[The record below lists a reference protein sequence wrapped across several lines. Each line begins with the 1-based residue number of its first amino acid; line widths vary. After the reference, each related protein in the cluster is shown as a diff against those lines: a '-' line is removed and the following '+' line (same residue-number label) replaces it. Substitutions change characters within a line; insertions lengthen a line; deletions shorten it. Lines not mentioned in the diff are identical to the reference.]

1 MEHLE
6 RKWWKPQIYIVLCTV
21 IFLGC
26 YLFTGNAAVLLF
38 LGLFMVS
45 GMLTVFEY
53 PKAEYILC
61 LVSGIYFFCF
71 PIFYNSFIP
80 YSAFLFFEMSRR
92 NSSFWSPGTERRNS
106 ASLFFK
112 SVRQK
117 QADYIRVAAGGTSDG
132 KIEIKKYE
140 YPVVTAILV
149 LCVFLCSNRERL
161 VYRVLETLYAA
172 AILLFGFLLDFGTT
186 RLESVKQNMQ
196 NVLVSAALN
205 QLREENLRKELAIKN
220 QLIERNT
227 RLEERERISRD
238 IHNAAGHTITAGLMA
253 LEAAQA
259 VYEKEYNNQ
268 KNTLVSEKMEAAHQR
283 VKEGLGEI
291 RKVVRLL
298 NQEDSMTLADCLDS
312 IRILL
317 ERFEMDTGVQ
327 IRHNLDRIESDTM
340 VDMELAAFLRGSI
353 TELVTNG
360 VKHGGAG
367 RFVII
372 CKTDH
377 NHIAWKVIDNGKETA
392 GKTFHEYVEEGFGLK
407 KIYEKV
413 RECGGDF
420 VIDDTEGF
428 TVAFSLPLEWK
439 NR

>member
-1 MEHLE
+1 M
-6 RKWWKPQIYIVLCTV
+6 
-21 IFLGC
+21 
-26 YLFTGNAAVLLF
+26 
-38 LGLFMVS
+38 
-45 GMLTVFEY
+45 
-53 PKAEYILC
+53 
-61 LVSGIYFFCF
+61 
-71 PIFYNSFIP
+71 
-80 YSAFLFFEMSRR
+80 
-92 NSSFWSPGTERRNS
+92 
-106 ASLFFK
+106 
-112 SVRQK
+112 
-117 QADYIRVAAGGTSDG
+117 
-132 KIEIKKYE
+132 
-140 YPVVTAILV
+140 
-149 LCVFLCSNRERL
+149 
-161 VYRVLETLYAA
+161 
-172 AILLFGFLLDFGTT
+172 
-186 RLESVKQNMQ
+186 
-196 NVLVSAALN
+196 
-205 QLREENLRKELAIKN
+205 
-220 QLIERNT
+220 IERNT

-283 VKEGLGEI
+283 VKKGLGEI